1 MAECG
6 QKTKDDTASKES
18 QETKVNETTKGSSQ
32 VLKMNNS
39 IETIKDNDSSIGSL
53 ETKANETIKDND
65 SSNGSLEIIVNETDN
80 GSDKVK
86 PENIRIA
93 ALKIGAKRTSTDA
106 LNEEHDS
113 SAKHSRA

>member
-1 MAECG
+1 LVECG
-6 QKTKDDTASKES
+6 KRTKNDTASKDS
-18 QETKVNETTKGSSQ
+18 QETNANETTKGSSQ
-32 VLKMNNS
+32 VLKMNNN

-53 ETKANETIKDND
+53 EIKANETIKDNV
-65 SSNGSLEIIVNETDN
+65 SSNGSQEIIVNETDN
-80 GSDKVK
+80 ESDKVK
-86 PENIRIA
+86 PENIRIT